1 MLLLTPLHWLL
12 LSLAAW
18 RALYQLLVAP
28 YRLGEDRARARP
40 ALAAQRRDDAR
51 PIKLE
56 HYLSKLK
63 KRGKLPVLAENSR
76 SFKRRNFTRGRT
88 AP

>member
-1 MLLLTPLHWLL
+1 MT
-12 LSLAAW
+12 
-18 RALYQLLVAP
+18 RAL
-28 YRLGEDRARARP
+28 
-40 ALAAQRRDDAR
+40 
-51 PIKLE
+51 IKLE

-88 AP
+88 APKGAPSHSYIYFRSAAALSAGLRLRLNGATKRPCLSIR